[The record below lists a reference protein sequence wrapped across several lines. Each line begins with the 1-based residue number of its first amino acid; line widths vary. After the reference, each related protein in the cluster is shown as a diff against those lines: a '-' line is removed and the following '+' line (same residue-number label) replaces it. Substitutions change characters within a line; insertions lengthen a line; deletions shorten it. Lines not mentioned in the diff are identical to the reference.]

1 MILRRRQGTSGLRPI
16 DLCPEDGNEESL
28 VANVSRWLE
37 RDIKVVTI
45 PLPVGLSGVWTS
57 TDSQELIALDAASSE
72 LRRRVALCH
81 ELAHMVLGHGDAD
94 PEGDDEPELDLLR
107 GALPDLDPRL
117 IKQALFRSGCNLGNP
132 IQEREAEA
140 YATRL
145 FSHLEGARRA
155 HANLRHNRFN

>member
-1 MILRRRQGTSGLRPI
+1 
-16 DLCPEDGNEESL
+16 
-28 VANVSRWLE
+28 
-37 RDIKVVTI
+37 
-45 PLPVGLSGVWTS
+45 
-57 TDSQELIALDAASSE
+57 
-72 LRRRVALCH
+72 
-81 ELAHMVLGHGDAD
+81 MVLGHGDAD
-94 PEGDDEPELDLLR
+94 REGDDEPELDLLR